1 MQGISEFMY
10 FSYEILPS
18 KTSIKNRDSHHCIVS
33 GFLLMNARAT
43 ALCICLFLKF
53 VLLQER
59 KNIDYRLSSMQ
70 EI

>member
-33 GFLLMNARAT
+33 RFLLLNARAT
-43 ALCICLFLKF
+43 AFACF
-53 VLLQER
+53 
-59 KNIDYRLSSMQ
+59 
-70 EI
+70 